1 MSPDGRRPD
10 RTLNCI
16 GMRCPEPLL
25 RTRIE
30 LDRMA
35 SGEVLEVIADD
46 PEAEEDIKRLAARLG
61 HEIISL
67 ESREGRVRILIGR
80 R

>member
-1 MSPDGRRPD
+1 MSSSRIRADKTID
-10 RTLNCI
+10 CI
-16 GMRCPEPLL
+16 GLHCPEPVF

-46 PEAEEDIKRLAARLG
+46 PGAEEDIKRLVTRLG
-61 HEIISL
+61 HEILSL
-67 ESREGRVRILIGR
+67 ECEEDKVRFFIKR